1 MIHNFFI
8 LAQHRRDT
16 FIPMMTIPPMAT
28 PIPDTTMT
36 TDISIDLDDSD
47 SEDEIFMGQPITM
60 KEVKR
65 ISTLET

>member
-1 MIHNFFI
+1 
-8 LAQHRRDT
+8 
-16 FIPMMTIPPMAT
+16 MMTIPPMAT
-28 PIPDTTMT
+28 PILDTTMT

-47 SEDEIFMGQPITM
+47 SEDEIFMGPITA